1 METQVEQPIYSEGKT
16 TFKDAT
22 DAIDTQLALLAA
34 GFMFESE
41 NQQPRTTAHGVMWRR
56 EWIKGRWKMTIRTAA
71 NESVFRAYGA
81 HRKESIYND
90 GVIPTVNNEPG
101 RKKVFEVARAQKA
114 YIEKVVT
121 AICTYL
127 TDLGYN
133 INATRKGAEAQE
145 REEAWTAFIHLLK
158 EIKPDFKHSQ
168 LRATLKNKFKG
179 APDGGT
185 LLRFYQNHRP
195 DWLKVSEVLAKL

>member
-1 METQVEQPIYSEGKT
+1 METQVKPIYSEGKT
-16 TFKDAT
+16 AFKDVT

-41 NQQPRTTAHGVMWRR
+41 NQQPRPTAHGVMWRR
-56 EWIKGRWKMTIRTAA
+56 EWIKGKWKMTIRTAA
-71 NESVFRAYGA
+71 NESVFRSYGA
-81 HRKESIYND
+81 HRKLSIYND

-101 RKKVFEVARAQKA
+101 RKKVFEIARAQKA
-114 YIEKVVT
+114 YIEKLTT

-133 INATRKGAEAQE
+133 INATRKGVEAQE

-158 EIKPDFKHSQ
+158 EIKPDFKPYQ
-168 LRATLKNKFKG
+168 LRFAIKKKFKG
-179 APDGGT
+179 APDT
-185 LLRFYQNHRP
+185 DALMRFYRNPRP
-195 DWLKVSEVLAKL
+195 DWLKVSEVLTKL